1 MCASWQGYNSC
12 HTSSAYQLVA
22 SRGSRCYPPAS
33 SLEELRALGRRGWEA
48 PGCLGCVLPC
58 ASYLLGVL
66 RKKEGAAKGPAL
78 VYVFYSC
85 VPVSAA
91 ISLQLPKPCATVL
104 VQAFPLAA
112 VLLEENWDTGEAGER
127 KALKWLRCSSL

>member
-1 MCASWQGYNSC
+1 MLSPRFFPGRAVSTGEKG
-12 HTSSAYQLVA
+12 LG
-22 SRGSRCYPPAS
+22 GSRLPWLCSPLCFISP
-33 SLEELRALGRRGWEA
+33 W
-48 PGCLGCVLPC
+48 CV
-58 ASYLLGVL
+58 
-66 RKKEGAAKGPAL
+66 KEEGAAKGPAL